1 MKLLVAA
8 ILAVA
13 TPFAAHAGADWQKK
27 ALSAV
32 KAEKTVLDAK
42 WRMPSQNVLWV
53 AMLADGSSRDGFAE
67 YLCEVITDA
76 APAGSLKTVW
86 IYDPASYKAGGTAM
100 GTAACK

>member
-1 MKLLVAA
+1 MKLLIAA
-8 ILAVA
+8 ILSFA

-53 AMLADGSSRDGFAE
+53 AMAGDGSSRDGFAE
-67 YLCEVITDA
+67 YLCEVITDT
-76 APAGSLKTVW
+76 APAGALKTVW

>member
-1 MKLLVAA
+1 MKLLIAA
-8 ILAVA
+8 ILFVA

-42 WRMPSQNVLWV
+42 WRMSSQNVLWV
-53 AMLADGSSRDGFAE
+53 AMATDGSRRDGFAE
-67 YLCEVITDA
+67 YLCEVIRES
-76 APAGSLKTVW
+76 APDEALKTVW
-86 IYDPASYKAGGTAM
+86 IYDPASYKAGGAAM